1 MQKIAVVGA
10 GLVGRAW
17 AITFARAGFSVALFD
32 EQPDNVDKA
41 LDFIDSVL
49 SDLNDND
56 LLSGRSVASVR
67 AGLHRST
74 SLADALTDCVYVQES
89 TFEDVRVK
97 REVFTA
103 LDANAPDDTILAS
116 STSALLPS
124 AFTEHVKGRHRCL
137 VAHPINPPYLVPAV
151 EVVPSPWTDESY
163 WHKAGELMREVGQ
176 QPIMMKKEIDGFV
189 MNRLQGVLL
198 QEAFRLVDAGV
209 ATAEDVDVGIR
220 AGLGLRWS
228 FMGPFETIDLNA
240 PGGVKDYIERF
251 EGAYATM
258 ASTQRDP
265 ISWTQTAGKEIE
277 ASRRQALDL
286 DQLQQRSRWRDRRL
300 MQLRAHQN
308 KQRDD

>member
-1 MQKIAVVGA
+1 MQKIAVVGT

-17 AITFARAGFSVALFD
+17 AITFARAGFSVTLFD
-32 EQPDNVDKA
+32 EKPDNVDKA

-49 SDLNDND
+49 PDLNDND
-56 LLSGRSVASVR
+56 LLSGRSVESVR
-67 AGLHRST
+67 SGLHRAN
-74 SLADALTDCVYVQES
+74 SLADALADCVHVQES
-89 TFEDVRVK
+89 TFEDLQVK
-97 REVFTA
+97 REIFTA
-103 LDANAPDDTILAS
+103 LDAGAPDNAVLAS
-116 STSALLPS
+116 STSAILPS

-151 EVVPSPWTDESY
+151 EVVPSPWTDENC
-163 WHKAGELMREVGQ
+163 WQQTGDLMREVGQ

-251 EGAYATM
+251 ESAYATM
-258 ASTQRDP
+258 AGTQRDP
-265 ISWTQTAGKEIE
+265 ISWTQAAGKEIE
-277 ASRRQALDL
+277 DSRRQALDL

-308 KQRDD
+308 QQQDD